1 MAMKNA
7 GKPLGRPPAATDEA
21 ARKRMR
27 STRRRDTAAEMA
39 IRRALHSAGLRYRID
54 HPVLDDRRRRVDVVF
69 SRERVAVFVDGCF
82 WHSCPEHRTT
92 PKANRAWW
100 KAKLRANW
108 ERDRRTDEELRARG
122 WTVIRSWE
130 HEDPELVAA
139 RVRRVVLARRR
150 EKGRA
155 MAHA

>member
-1 MAMKNA
+1 MARRNTA
-7 GKPLGRPPAATDEA
+7 KPPGRPPTATDEGV
-21 ARKRMR
+21 RKRMR
-27 STRRRDTAAEMA
+27 STRRRDTGPEIA
-39 IRRALHSAGLRYRID
+39 IRRALHARGLRYRLD
-54 HPVLDDRRRRVDVVF
+54 LAVLDDKRRRVDVVF
-69 SRERVAVFVDGCF
+69 PRERVALFVDGCF

-108 ERDRRTDEELRARG
+108 QRDRRTDEDLRARE

-130 HEDPELVAA
+130 HEDPESVAA

-150 EKGRA
+150 EKGPA